1 MKLFFQHA
9 TVLDGTRGMTA
20 RPQCDVLV
28 ENGRI
33 VAVGAQT
40 PPPDA
45 QVIDVSG
52 KYLMPGLC
60 NLHVHLPAGGRPG
73 KQRDQKKLA
82 QLVLRNPVVR
92 RVAFSICAS
101 YAKDELFSGVT
112 TVRAVGGLADIDT
125 RLRERINSGAAVGP
139 RILAANM
146 AIGPVGGH
154 MVGTVAEAAQ
164 SEQAAVQMVRERV
177 RQGVDLIKLMV
188 TGGVLD
194 ATVRGE
200 PGVLKMSPA
209 LIRACCDEAHRNGL
223 PVAAHVQSADGVRA
237 AVENGVDTIEH
248 GAVLD
253 QSATEALRQSGGA
266 IICTIS
272 PAFPMAKFPRDLL
285 GISETVQFNSD
296 VVLRGMIEGAKQALA
311 AGIPI
316 GLGTDTG
323 CPYTTHYNMWREL
336 VFFQKYVGVSP
347 AFALY
352 TATLLNAQLVGLG
365 NETGSIEPGK
375 SADFLITDHDPLQGF
390 GTMRTPYMVVMR
402 GKPFLYPKAKR
413 YAKTDAVLDQY
424 MP

>member
-1 MKLFFQHA
+1 MKLFFRHA
-9 TVLDGTRGMTA
+9 TVLDGTREMVP
-20 RPQCDVLV
+20 RPQTDVLV

-33 VAVGAQT
+33 VSVGALT

-45 QVIDVSG
+45 QVIDLAG

-82 QLVLRNPVVR
+82 QLVLRNPIVK

-112 TVRAVGGLADIDT
+112 TLRAVGGLADIDT
-125 RLRERINSGAAVGP
+125 KLRDRINSGAADGP

-154 MVGTVAEAAQ
+154 MVGTVAEAARN
-164 SEQAAVQMVRERV
+164 EDEAVRMVQTRV

-200 PGVLKMSPA
+200 PGVLKMPPE
-209 LIRACCDEAHRNGL
+209 LIRVCCDEAHKNGL
-223 PVAAHVQSADGVRA
+223 PVAAHVQSAEGVRA
-237 AVENGVDTIEH
+237 AVENGVNTIEH

-253 QSATEALRQSGGA
+253 DSAIGALQKSGGA
-266 IICTIS
+266 VICTIS
-272 PAFPMAKFPRDLL
+272 PAFPMAKFPCGLL
-285 GISETVQFNSD
+285 GISETVQFNSG
-296 VVLRGMIEGAKQALA
+296 VVLQGMIEGAKQALS
-311 AGIPI
+311 AGIPV

-336 VFFQKYVGVSP
+336 VFFQKYVGVSA
-347 AFALY
+347 AFALH

-365 NETGSIEPGK
+365 DETGSVEAGK
-375 SADFLITDHDPLQGF
+375 SADFLITDGDPLQDF
-390 GTMRTPYMVVMR
+390 ATIRAPYMVVMR
-402 GKPFLYPKAKR
+402 GKPFLRPKARR
-413 YAKTDAVLDQY
+413 YAQTDAALDEY

>member
-82 QLVLRNPVVR
+82 QLVLRNPVVK

-164 SEQAAVQMVRERV
+164 SEQAAVQMVRERI

-194 ATVRGE
+194 ATVRGN
-200 PGVLKMSPA
+200 PA
-209 LIRACCDEAHRNGL
+209 
-223 PVAAHVQSADGVRA
+223 S
-237 AVENGVDTIEH
+237 
-248 GAVLD
+248 
-253 QSATEALRQSGGA
+253 
-266 IICTIS
+266 
-272 PAFPMAKFPRDLL
+272 
-285 GISETVQFNSD
+285 
-296 VVLRGMIEGAKQALA
+296 
-311 AGIPI
+311 
-316 GLGTDTG
+316 
-323 CPYTTHYNMWREL
+323 
-336 VFFQKYVGVSP
+336 
-347 AFALY
+347 
-352 TATLLNAQLVGLG
+352 
-365 NETGSIEPGK
+365 
-375 SADFLITDHDPLQGF
+375 
-390 GTMRTPYMVVMR
+390 
-402 GKPFLYPKAKR
+402 
-413 YAKTDAVLDQY
+413 
-424 MP
+424 

>member
-1 MKLFFQHA
+1 MKLFFRHA
-9 TVLDGTRGMTA
+9 TVLDGTREMVP
-20 RPQCDVLV
+20 RPQTDVLV

-33 VAVGAQT
+33 VSVGALT

-45 QVIDVSG
+45 QVIDLAG

-82 QLVLRNPVVR
+82 QLVLRNPIVK

-112 TVRAVGGLADIDT
+112 TLRAVGGLADIDT
-125 RLRERINSGAAVGP
+125 KLRDRINSGAADGP

-154 MVGTVAEAAQ
+154 MVGTVAEAARN
-164 SEQAAVQMVRERV
+164 EDEAVRMVQTRV

-200 PGVLKMSPA
+200 PGVLKMPPE
-209 LIRACCDEAHRNGL
+209 LIRICCDEAHKNGL
-223 PVAAHVQSADGVRA
+223 PVAAHVQSAEGVRA
-237 AVENGVDTIEH
+237 AVENGVNTIEH

-253 QSATEALRQSGGA
+253 DSAIGALQKSGGA
-266 IICTIS
+266 VICTIS
-272 PAFPMAKFPRDLL
+272 PAFPMAKFPCGLL
-285 GISETVQFNSD
+285 GISETVQFNSG
-296 VVLRGMIEGAKQALA
+296 VVLQGMIEGAKQALS
-311 AGIPI
+311 AGIPV

-336 VFFQKYVGVSP
+336 VFFQKYVGVSA
-347 AFALY
+347 AFALH

-365 NETGSIEPGK
+365 DETGSVEAGK
-375 SADFLITDHDPLQGF
+375 SADFLITDGDPLQDF
-390 GTMRTPYMVVMR
+390 ATIRAPYMVVMR
-402 GKPFLYPKAKR
+402 GKPFLRPKARR
-413 YAKTDAVLDQY
+413 YAQTDAALDEY